1 MGTTSCFSALD
12 IAGEVSSRDH
22 SCATYENRGW
32 QCPRSKLNFLH
43 FPERRCHTLNLFALV
58 LSVVA
63 FLLAGRADK
72 SFYNLQTP
80 AASQADQYV

>member
-1 MGTTSCFSALD
+1 M
-12 IAGEVSSRDH
+12 
-22 SCATYENRGW
+22 
-32 QCPRSKLNFLH
+32 
-43 FPERRCHTLNLFALV
+43 LNLFALV